1 MPSDELSEKDRAA
14 SDVIC
19 DLLKVS
25 RTLVLH
31 YLYTADKRDG
41 MACKFE
47 ASDGVTAEANLLYEQ
62 VIHSESF
69 SIYLIHLPQLESNIL
84 G

>member
-1 MPSDELSEKDRAA
+1 MIVPAGSTSISA
-14 SDVIC
+14 SDV
-19 DLLKVS
+19 
-25 RTLVLH
+25 VLH

-47 ASDGVTAEANLLYEQ
+47 ASDGVTAEANLSYEQ

-69 SIYLIHLPQLESNIL
+69 SIYLIHLPQVESNIL
-84 G
+84 D